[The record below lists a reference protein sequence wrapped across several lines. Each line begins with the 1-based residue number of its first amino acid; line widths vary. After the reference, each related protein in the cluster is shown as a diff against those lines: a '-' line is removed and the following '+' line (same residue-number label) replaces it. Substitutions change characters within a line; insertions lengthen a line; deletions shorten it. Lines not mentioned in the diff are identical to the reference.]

1 MKECSLRQAIKTC
14 LQDQRTLAKKKGIK
28 LKTEIP
34 DQLPKIYGSSPRL
47 QQVLTNL
54 LNNAI
59 TYTNEGTVT
68 LVVKDMDNDIQVEVI
83 DTGIGIPAED
93 LPRMFEDFYRA
104 SNTETKGTGLGLSIT
119 RRIVEAH
126 GGKIWV
132 ESPCPI
138 SNTGCRFTFTI
149 PKKVKTEGR

>member
-1 MKECSLRQAIKTC
+1 
-14 LQDQRTLAKKKGIK
+14 
-28 LKTEIP
+28 
-34 DQLPKIYGSSPRL
+34 
-47 QQVLTNL
+47 
-54 LNNAI
+54 
-59 TYTNEGTVT
+59 
-68 LVVKDMDNDIQVEVI
+68 
-83 DTGIGIPAED
+83 
-93 LPRMFEDFYRA
+93 MFEDFYRA